1 MDKPQHWSRIKEI
14 AGAALEQDPA
24 KRPSFL
30 DQACAQ
36 NAELRAEVESLLATY
51 LDPNGLSANLWVATT
66 VADPTGETKTIG
78 PYRLTHRLGVGG
90 MGQVWLAEQTEPVRR
105 RVALKLIRGGM
116 YDRALAQ
123 RFQSELQSL
132 AIMEHPAIAKV
143 LDAGATPEGQPY
155 FAMEYVDGP
164 PITDYCDRKKL
175 GMRERLKLFV
185 QVCDGVQHAHQKA
198 IIHRDLK
205 PSNILVT
212 EVDGRPTPRIIDFG
226 LAKVTVPHAIGETL
240 YTHVEGFLGTP
251 GYMSPEQ
258 ADPAIHD
265 IDTRTDVYSLGV
277 VLYELLTGFLPF
289 DTSQWKTQRFDEV
302 LRQLR
307 ETDPERPSTK
317 VGENCDTS
325 TGRAVAR
332 GTEPRQLAGLLRG
345 DLDWITL
352 KALEKER
359 DRRYGTP
366 SALAADVENYL
377 GNRPVEARPTSTL
390 YQLQKYVR
398 RHAVV
403 VAVASGAAA
412 LLVAFAVMQS
422 IELRRITRER
432 DRADRIT
439 EFMSNM
445 FKVSDPSEARGNSIT
460 AREILDKSANEIDS
474 GLAKDPELKAQML
487 QVMGTVYDGLELHA
501 RAELLL
507 QQMVEIQKRVVGPEN
522 PTTIASTRQ
531 LAWVI
536 SEQHRYAEA
545 EKMERDLVNL
555 ESRVL
560 GPDHP
565 TTLATESDLSRTFGL
580 EGRYGEAEVLG
591 RKVFEQQQRV
601 LGPDDPET
609 IESQRRLAIV
619 LVQQNRYEESDTIL
633 RANLAIRRRVFGPD
647 APRTLEVMDDLASV
661 LVEEG
666 RYPEAEKLYAQTLE
680 AETRVFGPDNP
691 RVLNTSLNTATL
703 LESEKRYPE
712 SEALQRE
719 VLAKCRRLL
728 GPNHPT
734 TALSLYNLADVLYE
748 EHRYADALANLQESA
763 DIQRHVFGAAHPDTV
778 DSTYHLARLYL
789 LTKRPHEAIS
799 LLREAVGHGIN
810 EESLED
816 LKKGSDWRSLRGQ
829 PDFESLL
836 ADATKRADASAPKPH

>member
-1 MDKPQHWSRIKEI
+1 MEKPKRWPRINEI
-14 AGAALEQDPA
+14 VGAALEQEPA
-24 KRPSFL
+24 NRPSFVS
-30 DQACAQ
+30 QACGQ
-36 NAELRAEVESLLATY
+36 NAELRAEVESLLAAY
-51 LDPNGLSANLWVATT
+51 VDADGLSGNPWVATT

-78 PYRLTHRLGVGG
+78 PYRLIHRLGVGG

-105 RVALKLIRGGM
+105 RVALKLIRPGL
-116 YDRALAQ
+116 YDSALVQ
-123 RFQSELQSL
+123 RFQSEQQSL

-143 LDAGATPEGQPY
+143 FDAGTTPDGQPY

-164 PITDYCDRKKL
+164 PITNYCDRKKL
-175 GMRERLKLFV
+175 SIRERLKLFV

-212 EVDGRPTPRIIDFG
+212 EVDGKPASRIIDFG
-226 LAKVTVPHAIGETL
+226 LAKATVPHAAGETL
-240 YTHVEGFLGTP
+240 YTHVGGFVGTP

-277 VLYELLTGFLPF
+277 VLYELLTGLLPF
-289 DTSQWKTQRFDEV
+289 DTSQWKTQRLDEV

-307 ETDPERPSTK
+307 ETDPKRPSTK
-317 VGENCDTS
+317 VGENRDTS
-325 TGRAVAR
+325 TGRAGAR
-332 GTEPRQLAGLLRG
+332 STEPSQLAGLLRG

-352 KALEKER
+352 KTLEKER

-377 GNRPVEARPTSTL
+377 GNRPVEARPASNF
-390 YQLQKYVR
+390 YRLQKYVR

-403 VAVASGAAA
+403 VAVTSGAAA

-439 EFMSNM
+439 DFMTNM
-445 FKVSDPSEARGNSIT
+445 FAVSDPSEARGNSIT
-460 AREILDKSANEIDS
+460 AREILDKSAKEIDS

-487 QVMGTVYDGLELHA
+487 QVMGSVYEGLELHA
-501 RAELLL
+501 RAETLLL
-507 QQMVEIQKRVVGPEN
+507 QTVEIQRRVLGPEH
-522 PTTIASTRQ
+522 PTTLASARQ
-531 LAWVI
+531 LAWAI

-545 EKMERDLVNL
+545 ETMERDLVGVT
-555 ESRVL
+555 SRTL
-560 GPDHP
+560 GPDHAI
-565 TTLATESDLSRTFGL
+565 TLATESDLSRTLGL
-580 EGRYGEAEVLG
+580 AGRYAEAEVLG
-591 RKVFEQQQRV
+591 RKVFERQQRV
-601 LGPDDPET
+601 LGPDDSET

-619 LVQQNRYEESDTIL
+619 LVQQGRSEESDKIL
-633 RANLAIRRRVFGPD
+633 HANLAIRRRVFGPD
-647 APRTLEVMDDLASV
+647 APKTLEVMDDLASV

-666 RYPEAEKLYAQTLE
+666 QYPEAEKLYSQTLE
-680 AETRVFGPDNP
+680 AETRVFGPDAQ
-691 RVLNTSLNTATL
+691 RVLNTLLNSATV
-703 LESEKRYPE
+703 LEAEHRYPE
-712 SEALQRE
+712 SETLQRE

-734 TALSLYNLADVLYE
+734 TALSLYNIADVLYE
-748 EHRYADALANLQESA
+748 EHRYAEAVVALQESV
-763 DIQRHVFGAAHPDTV
+763 DIQRRVFGPAHPDTV
-778 DSTYHLARLYL
+778 DSVYHLARLYA
-789 LTKRPHEAIS
+789 LTRRPREAIS
-799 LLREAVGHGIN
+799 FLHDAVSHGLD

-816 LKKGSDWRSLRGQ
+816 LKKGPDWKTLRGQ
-829 PDFESLL
+829 PDFEPLIGEAQKL
-836 ADATKRADASAPKPH
+836 ASANAPKPQ